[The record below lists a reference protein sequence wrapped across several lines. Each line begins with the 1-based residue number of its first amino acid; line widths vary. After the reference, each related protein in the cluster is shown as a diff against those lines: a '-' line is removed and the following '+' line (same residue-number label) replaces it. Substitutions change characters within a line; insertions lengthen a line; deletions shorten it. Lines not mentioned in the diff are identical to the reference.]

1 MGSESFETKVIGTL
15 EYCDDDVEDSPGN
28 DEDGGG
34 DNDNDGGIDKQGTR

>member
-28 DEDGGG
+28 DEDGVDDDYDGDA
-34 DNDNDGGIDKQGTR
+34 DNDDL